1 MVYLS
6 HLDSIIAA
14 EVQYTT
20 TPASADYS
28 ENCVFSPDVIQRRSA
43 LSVTA
48 FVLTVH

>member
-6 HLDSIIAA
+6 HLDSIIAGV
-14 EVQYTT
+14 VQYTT
-20 TPASADYS
+20 APASTDYS
-28 ENCVFSPDVIQRRSA
+28 ENCDFSPDAIQRRSA